1 MNTVIQTYLRM
12 CVALQKGGMPYQVG
26 NSLKIGDN
34 YVVAYRGSAKNYWDY
49 KNAYITR
56 YASNDHLGDME
67 DLLEKYGIDMSFD
80 QKQML
85 PVSLLE
91 VA

>member
-1 MNTVIQTYLRM
+1 MNKIIQTYVRACYGLH
-12 CVALQKGGMPYQVG
+12 KNSMPFQTG
-26 NSLKIGDN
+26 NSIKIGDN

-49 KNAYITR
+49 RNAYLTR
-56 YASNDHLGDME
+56 YTSNEHLGDMA
-67 DLLEKYGIDMSFD
+67 DLLEKYGINDNFD
-80 QKQML
+80 DLL